1 MPQLRATRR
10 AFRPAVLWPR
20 RVLYLPGIEVMKTNQ
35 KFIIIFRR
43 TSGDI
48 GVVTNAY
55 GESIEFKT
63 QAEALAHARHFSDR
77 IYQVVPVVV

>member
-1 MPQLRATRR
+1 MS
-10 AFRPAVLWPR
+10 
-20 RVLYLPGIEVMKTNQ
+20 IMKTAQ
-35 KFIIIFRR
+35 KFTIIFRR

-63 QAEALAHARHFSDR
+63 QAEAMAHARHFSDR

>member
-1 MPQLRATRR
+1 
-10 AFRPAVLWPR
+10 
-20 RVLYLPGIEVMKTNQ
+20 MKTQ
-35 KFIIIFRR
+35 PKYIIILRR
-43 TSGDI
+43 TSGDV

-63 QAEALAHARHFSDR
+63 QPEALAHARHFSDR

>member
-1 MPQLRATRR
+1 
-10 AFRPAVLWPR
+10 
-20 RVLYLPGIEVMKTNQ
+20 MKTQ
-35 KFIIIFRR
+35 PKFIIIFRR
-43 TSGDI
+43 TSGDV

-63 QAEALAHARHFSDR
+63 QPEALAHARHFSDR